1 MSKPLDQE
9 RLMTVVLGPHVSEKT
24 TIMADKHNQV
34 VFRVRRDSNKV
45 DIRRAVELLFSVKVE
60 QVQVVNCRGKIKR
73 SGNEWGRRQNWKK
86 AYVTLAEGDDI
97 DFMGPE

>member
-45 DIRRAVELLFSVKVE
+45 DIRRAVELLFNVKVE

>member
-1 MSKPLDQE
+1 MSNPLDQE

-24 TIMADKHNQV
+24 TILADKHNQV
-34 VFRVRRDSNKV
+34 VFRVRRDSNKA
-45 DIRRAVELLFSVKVE
+45 DIRRAVELLFNVKVE

>member
-1 MSKPLDQE
+1 
-9 RLMTVVLGPHVSEKT
+9 MTVVLGPHVSEKA
-24 TIMADKHNQV
+24 TILADKHNQV
-34 VFRVRRDSNKV
+34 VFRVRRDSNKA
-45 DIRRAVELLFSVKVE
+45 DIRRAVELLFNVKVE

>member
-1 MSKPLDQE
+1 MSNALDQE

-24 TIMADKHNQV
+24 TNLSDKHNQV
-34 VFRVRRDSNKV
+34 VFRVRRDSNKI
-45 DIRRAVELLFSVKVE
+45 DIRRAVELLFDVTVE
-60 QVQVVNCRGKIKR
+60 QVRVVNCRGKIKKF
-73 SGNEWGRRQNWKK
+73 GNEYGRRQDWKK

>member
-1 MSKPLDQE
+1 MSNPLDQE
-9 RLMTVVLGPHVSEKT
+9 RLMTVLLGPHVSEKAS
-24 TIMADKHNQV
+24 ILADKHNQV
-34 VFRVRRDSNKV
+34 VFRVRRDSNKA
-45 DIRRAVELLFSVKVE
+45 DIRRAVELLFNVKVE

-86 AYVTLAEGDDI
+86 SYVTLAEGDDI

>member
-34 VFRVRRDSNKV
+34 VFRVRRDSNKT
-45 DIRRAVELLFSVKVE
+45 DIRRAVELLFYVKVE

>member
-34 VFRVRRDSNKV
+34 VFRVRRDSNKT

-60 QVQVVNCRGKIKR
+60 QEQVVNCRGKIKR

>member
-34 VFRVRRDSNKV
+34 VFRVRRDSNKA
-45 DIRRAVELLFSVKVE
+45 DIRRAVELLFDVKVE

>member
-34 VFRVRRDSNKV
+34 VFRVRRDSNKA
-45 DIRRAVELLFSVKVE
+45 DIRRAVELLFNVKVE

>member
-1 MSKPLDQE
+1 MSNAFDQE

-24 TIMADKHNQV
+24 TDLADKHNQV
-34 VFRVRRDSNKV
+34 VFRVRRDSNKA
-45 DIRRAVELLFSVKVE
+45 DIRRAVELLFNVTVE
-60 QVQVVNCRGKIKR
+60 QVRVVNCRGKIKKF
-73 SGNEWGRRQNWKK
+73 GNEYGRRQNWKK

>member
-34 VFRVRRDSNKV
+34 VFRVRRDSNKT